1 MTRRANIV
9 SYDDALR
16 ARPARERYIPSSAD
30 AMGHIVDLSDRLNDG
45 FVSPFRTGGA
55 GAASQTPVRP
65 RLAAGGSAAAR
76 SSRPAVSM
84 VTTPA
89 ASRIGYAP
97 AAYSDYARASRR
109 TRERVSSASV
119 SYGQGVPSSAS
130 YGRNTLVGDLG
141 RTASTPSWYDQGFDL
156 ALYSDGFQDDD
167 YEPRS
172 GGSRRT
178 ERGGRSG
185 GVGLPSL
192 AVPVPQV
199 RRGGSST
206 RTAPSWYERP
216 ADGDVFWDEG
226 PAAADEASRSHSAVY
241 TPDDY
246 EEDVRREG
254 EASGRSKREERKRA
268 KRKEKADRKFDR
280 QFGSDDAASAAAAGG
295 SRAAVYKGEMGSKQR
310 KATRMQRD
318 GANEGARTLAASN
331 RKERTGN
338 RVLLGLA
345 KVAAVAGIAVVLGAF
360 LYEPAQQYYQALRE
374 HDRLEAEYQ
383 AVEERRG
390 RLQADLADLQT
401 DSGLEARA
409 HQQLGWVKKGEQTA
423 NVRGLD
429 VEITENSLLQANI
442 DPADIELPQTWY
454 SPILDPFFGVE

>member
-1 MTRRANIV
+1 
-9 SYDDALR
+9 
-16 ARPARERYIPSSAD
+16 
-30 AMGHIVDLSDRLNDG
+30 
-45 FVSPFRTGGA
+45 
-55 GAASQTPVRP
+55 
-65 RLAAGGSAAAR
+65 
-76 SSRPAVSM
+76 
-84 VTTPA
+84 
-89 ASRIGYAP
+89 
-97 AAYSDYARASRR
+97 
-109 TRERVSSASV
+109 
-119 SYGQGVPSSAS
+119 
-130 YGRNTLVGDLG
+130 
-141 RTASTPSWYDQGFDL
+141 
-156 ALYSDGFQDDD
+156 
-167 YEPRS
+167 
-172 GGSRRT
+172 
-178 ERGGRSG
+178 
-185 GVGLPSL
+185 
-192 AVPVPQV
+192 
-199 RRGGSST
+199 
-206 RTAPSWYERP
+206 
-216 ADGDVFWDEG
+216 
-226 PAAADEASRSHSAVY
+226 
-241 TPDDY
+241 
-246 EEDVRREG
+246 
-254 EASGRSKREERKRA
+254 
-268 KRKEKADRKFDR
+268 
-280 QFGSDDAASAAAAGG
+280 
-295 SRAAVYKGEMGSKQR
+295 MGSKQR

>member
-1 MTRRANIV
+1 M
-9 SYDDALR
+9 
-16 ARPARERYIPSSAD
+16 
-30 AMGHIVDLSDRLNDG
+30 
-45 FVSPFRTGGA
+45 RTA
-55 GAASQTPVRP
+55 P
-65 RLAAGGSAAAR
+65 R
-76 SSRPAVSM
+76 
-84 VTTPA
+84 T
-89 ASRIGYAP
+89 GYAP
-97 AAYSDYARASRR
+97 AAYSDYARTSRG
-109 TRERVSSASV
+109 TRERVSTAPA
-119 SYGQGVPSSAS
+119 SYGQGVPASAS

-141 RTASTPSWYDQGFDL
+141 RTACAPSWYDRGFDP
-156 ALYSDGFQDDD
+156 ALYGDGFQDDVR
-167 YEPRS
+167 EPRG
-172 GGSRRT
+172 GGSRRM
-178 ERGGRSG
+178 EHVGRPGGMT
-185 GVGLPSL
+185 LPSL
-192 AVPVPQV
+192 PLPAPQA
-199 RRGGSST
+199 RRGGSSAC
-206 RTAPSWYERP
+206 TAPSWYERP
-216 ADGDVFWDEG
+216 VDDDVFWDED
-226 PAAADEASRSHSAVY
+226 PAAGEGSRAHSAVY

-280 QFGSDDAASAAAAGG
+280 QFGSDDAAAAAAGG

-318 GANEGARTLAASN
+318 GANEGARTLAASG
-331 RKERTGN
+331 RKERSGN
-338 RVLLGLA
+338 RVLLGFA

-374 HDRLEAEYQ
+374 HDRLEVEYQ
-383 AVEERRG
+383 AVEDRRN